1 MLNEYRAGAAT
12 SVAKDGEAPE
22 SRQEDALK
30 EKQHQRGAACAHIA
44 PCFTDAADAAAD
56 DSAYL
61 ALTLLATRLSG
72 LVELKNLTG

>member
-12 SVAKDGEAPE
+12 SVAKDGVAPE

-30 EKQHQRGAACAHIA
+30 EKQHQRGAACAHTA
-44 PCFTDAADAAAD
+44 LCFADAY
-56 DSAYL
+56 STYL

-72 LVELKNLTG
+72 LVELKNLIG